1 MNKKFLNVILFSAL
15 MVGSAGTFVSCKDY
29 DDDINGLQ
37 EQIDANKKQ
46 IDDILAAIN
55 GKKFIESYTPV
66 EGGYLLTFAGGE
78 TLTIKNG
85 AQGAQGEKGD
95 QGLQGIQGPKGETGA
110 TIVPKFKVDAENY
123 WMISVDEGETYEY
136 VLNDAGQKIKAK
148 GADGTNVDVE
158 EVVGNYVKVDEE
170 GYICI
175 GEYRTSF
182 KYNVNIP
189 SMIYN
194 EKDGTMQVTIDGQ
207 SYTLL
212 MEGSAFN
219 GLQTI
224 VYRKQAADDKNDYAV
239 AYQLYYP
246 QNETDTDTLF
256 AAVPAKASFKVYP
269 SKFSKS
275 DAELFFSDTYL
286 TRAAEQPQLNVL
298 DWDFDKEQEGVI
310 WVKMTPVNFKN
321 AQDKYTNGWG
331 SITWFDPTTET
342 EITKW
347 GNVSLNIGETYNSYA
362 TSLDVK
368 MYGQYV
374 SASDY
379 FNVKSQ
385 YASASTIKNVRVN
398 AEDKIQEY
406 FSQNSQSAYS
416 IGRFDYKATYN
427 LNDSISAAL
436 NLNNGVLLADAGI
449 QFEQK
454 FELIDENAEK
464 EMWGEVIKKGIFDAE
479 KVAKEGILAVKEELQ
494 PSAIDEYAVVKVTTT
509 VKSQVK
515 DVHDLVIYNYVLV
528 QAVRPE
534 VEQSI
539 ETIQLSP
546 LGDATFNLDYKT
558 SNQIVKLDVRA
569 FETAIGGRD
578 ILTNYSSNIVWP
590 LYKAVYNE
598 SKELVRYEQ
607 AFNSIENYPADNAWS
622 VDVRVNPD
630 EAFVWFKKAQGNAT
644 DSLFLFIGPKTK
656 VEKNTFYLMWRNV
669 KHNGIYTPYAVENR
683 IDNKFFITTI
693 NDLAVT
699 RSFDATVKEEYSA
712 QTIIG
717 KWNAEKTKYTLESNS
732 FSDMYIIK
740 PADAVAKYNLDANKQ
755 NAYVKELMN
764 KGQLTFNNNTY
775 TVKFE
780 PSVDVAKVK
789 ELKIDIYDT
798 EVHKDNFYRTDTWTV
813 KSPLQDFKNT
823 ANLGKHYDPTL
834 AKGTVI
840 KFQELAA
847 TAWKNLVLKDYIDQ
861 TIVSY
866 KNKQLTEA
874 ANAAGLYR
882 TKDTSTG
889 LKFTTNTEGWTINEN
904 NELVCNIDPTGTVY
918 TKTVTV
924 TVSYKHD
931 WGTTSFNFT
940 IEVIR
945 DVKP

>member
-1 MNKKFLNVILFSAL
+1 M
-15 MVGSAGTFVSCKDY
+15 
-29 DDDINGLQ
+29 
-37 EQIDANKKQ
+37 
-46 IDDILAAIN
+46 
-55 GKKFIESYTPV
+55 
-66 EGGYLLTFAGGE
+66 
-78 TLTIKNG
+78 
-85 AQGAQGEKGD
+85 
-95 QGLQGIQGPKGETGA
+95 
-110 TIVPKFKVDAENY
+110 
-123 WMISVDEGETYEY
+123 
-136 VLNDAGQKIKAK
+136 
-148 GADGTNVDVE
+148 
-158 EVVGNYVKVDEE
+158 
-170 GYICI
+170 
-175 GEYRTSF
+175 
-182 KYNVNIP
+182 
-189 SMIYN
+189 
-194 EKDGTMQVTIDGQ
+194 
-207 SYTLL
+207 
-212 MEGSAFN
+212 
-219 GLQTI
+219 
-224 VYRKQAADDKNDYAV
+224 
-239 AYQLYYP
+239 
-246 QNETDTDTLF
+246 F

-362 TSLDVK
+362 TSWMSRCTDN
-368 MYGQYV
+368 MF

-385 YASASTIKNVRVN
+385 YASASTNKNVRVN

-546 LGDATFNLDYKT
+546 LGDATFNLGYKT

-656 VEKNTFYLMWRNV
+656 VEKNTFYLM
-669 KHNGIYTPYAVENR
+669 
-683 IDNKFFITTI
+683 
-693 NDLAVT
+693 L
-699 RSFDATVKEEYSA
+699 
-712 QTIIG
+712 
-717 KWNAEKTKYTLESNS
+717 EK
-732 FSDMYIIK
+732 
-740 PADAVAKYNLDANKQ
+740 
-755 NAYVKELMN
+755 
-764 KGQLTFNNNTY
+764 
-775 TVKFE
+775 
-780 PSVDVAKVK
+780 
-789 ELKIDIYDT
+789 
-798 EVHKDNFYRTDTWTV
+798 
-813 KSPLQDFKNT
+813 
-823 ANLGKHYDPTL
+823 
-834 AKGTVI
+834 
-840 KFQELAA
+840 
-847 TAWKNLVLKDYIDQ
+847 
-861 TIVSY
+861 
-866 KNKQLTEA
+866 
-874 ANAAGLYR
+874 
-882 TKDTSTG
+882 
-889 LKFTTNTEGWTINEN
+889 
-904 NELVCNIDPTGTVY
+904 C
-918 TKTVTV
+918 
-924 TVSYKHD
+924 
-931 WGTTSFNFT
+931 
-940 IEVIR
+940 
-945 DVKP
+945 